1 MKNDEVKNKEEAITR
16 LKLYKNKIKEE
27 STVLSSK
34 IISQENLKNVKTN
47 TIIF

>member
-1 MKNDEVKNKEEAITR
+1 MKNDEVKSKEEAITR

-34 IISQENLKNVKTN
+34 IIS
-47 TIIF
+47 